1 MCQPFQ
7 TLASQALDLVQS
19 LGRRFPYQHERLF
32 LLMLPSE
39 ERTCY
44 NKEEEVVFQ
53 RQELKLYFFS
63 IAVY

>member
-19 LGRRFPYQHERLF
+19 LGRRFPYQHEKLF

-44 NKEEEVVFQ
+44 NKEEEVVFSTTGI
-53 RQELKLYFFS
+53 K
-63 IAVY
+63 AVFL